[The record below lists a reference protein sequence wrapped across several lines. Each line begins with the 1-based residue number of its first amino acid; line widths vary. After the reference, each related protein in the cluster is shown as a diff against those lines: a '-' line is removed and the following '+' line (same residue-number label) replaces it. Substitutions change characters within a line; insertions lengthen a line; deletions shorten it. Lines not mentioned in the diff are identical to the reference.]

1 MSDPTP
7 LLPVFILD
15 DEKSLTRSFFLTLQS
30 FGFEDVRTFHHGR
43 EVLQSFTEQE
53 LGVLLLD
60 LTMPDISGEEVLNR
74 IRKQSP
80 MVQVVVVTGLNEVD
94 TAVRCIQAGAFDYLV
109 KPVDPDRLVTTVHR
123 AMSLA
128 SVLEQNYRL
137 RRKLLL
143 GGLDRPE
150 VFQGIITRDPK
161 MLAVFSSAEVLAPM
175 SAPVLLTGE
184 TGTGK
189 DLLAAALHE
198 AGGRTGP
205 FVSLNAAGLDD
216 NIFADT
222 LFGHVKGAFTDAR
235 EQRKGLVEQA
245 ENGTLFLDEIGD
257 LSPASQVKLLKLLQD
272 GIYYPLGSDRPR
284 ESKARIIAA
293 TNRNLDSAI
302 KQGRFRQDLLYRIN
316 TYHLHLPPLR
326 ERGGDIPF
334 LTEAFLAEACSGLD
348 MTPEPLTPRVVKLLA
363 AYDYPGNVRELR
375 SLVFAAMAEGGM
387 AALERKAAELAG
399 VDLENADA
407 TQPRFKPETD
417 TWQYPEP
424 LPTLDQAGNILVD
437 QALRIAKGNQSRAAA
452 MLGISRQ
459 GLNKRIKKR
468 QESSP

>member
-1 MSDPTP
+1 MSDSTL

-15 DEKSLTRSFFLTLQS
+15 DEKSLTLSFFLTLQS

-43 EVLQSFTEQE
+43 EVLERFSEQE

-80 MVQVVVVTGLNEVD
+80 MVQVVVVTGHNEVD

-109 KPVDPDRLVTTVHR
+109 KPVDPDRLVTTVRR
-123 AMSLA
+123 AMSHA
-128 SVLEQNYRL
+128 SVLEQNFRL
-137 RRKLLL
+137 RRKLLM

-150 VFQGIITRDPK
+150 VFQDIITQDPK
-161 MLAVFSSAEVLAPM
+161 MLAVFGSVEVLAPM

-198 AGGRTGP
+198 AGGRAGP

-302 KQGRFRQDLLYRIN
+302 QQGRFRRDLLYRIN

-326 ERGGDIPF
+326 ERGGDIPLLAGFF
-334 LTEAFLAEACSGLD
+334 LGKACSERN
-348 MTPEPLTPRVVKLLA
+348 MTPESLTPRAAKLLA

-387 AALERKAAELAG
+387 SALERKTAELAG
-399 VDLENADA
+399 VDLGNPVA
-407 TQPRFKPETD
+407 TQPGFRPETD
-417 TWQYPEP
+417 TWHYPDP
-424 LPTLDQAGNILVD
+424 LPTLEQAGDILVD

-459 GLNKRIKKR
+459 ALNKRIKKR
-468 QESSP
+468 CRHR